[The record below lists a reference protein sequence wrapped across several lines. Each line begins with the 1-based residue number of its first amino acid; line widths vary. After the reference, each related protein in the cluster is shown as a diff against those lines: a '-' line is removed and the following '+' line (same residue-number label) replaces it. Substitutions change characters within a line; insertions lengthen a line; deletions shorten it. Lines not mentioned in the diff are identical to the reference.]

1 MPLINPLQ
9 SNLNR
14 QKLQKI
20 VPRGIALVVLL
31 ILYICLAMALVANS
45 KSANFRSIP
54 FSSLTDSTVGELVD
68 GTVVKQVIQSGEP
81 ISSVQVRMATY
92 ARENEGDIRLVVRDL
107 NNNRVLVDRL
117 IPANRLVDNEY
128 IELDFSGDLVAH
140 NIEISITAS
149 GAIPGKAATIWKSS
163 TDQGANIL
171 TINGEALQG
180 ELDCVRIVQTPKN
193 IRGVVL
199 HRLMLSGILF
209 AFMGLHFVFGYRKI
223 YDFIFKYRVFV
234 ALGIT
239 GFCVINGYHFSSI
252 GMFDQ
257 YVEPGMGTAYIEPIF
272 GKLRSIRSDEWL
284 VSTPQMLSGQYTDYL
299 GPNHILQAK
308 ASHLLSSSGTFFG
321 FSGFAL
327 PRMWVMYFLPV
338 TFGTSFFFCSG
349 LIMAFFFSFELCYI
363 LTRKTNRAIALVGA
377 SFIILSTYY
386 MWWSFATYLFSAQAA
401 VVLFYYLIHAKQ
413 PISRAFFGFWTAIF
427 GSYFVIQFY
436 PAWQVPV
443 GYVFLCILLYFLFE
457 ARSKF
462 KEYKKVDILI
472 FMGLFIFLVTVI
484 GAFLYDSREYITAIT
499 NTVYPGKRVV
509 SGGASLHKL
518 FNYVPALFFAFIETQ
533 NPSEAS
539 IMINFFPLPI
549 ILNIYYMIRTKK
561 VNPLATALILI
572 SIIFSL
578 YCSFPLP
585 EILTK
590 VLLFSFSTPNR
601 MVDIIALVQV
611 ILLVIAL
618 TQYDPEQRIKVVPAV
633 ILTTPVMILT
643 GYFAA
648 KDYKQLIGLPNIII
662 VCAVLGILVVLL
674 MSIKKPIITH
684 MTTASIFLICAVTS
698 LTILPISKS
707 LDVVYSK
714 PISIKIQ
721 AIVETDPDAKWLSLN
736 SLVDSGFLVAN
747 GAPTINSVQVIPN
760 FDLWELLDSS
770 GEYEEI
776 YNRYAHL
783 FVEISAEKT
792 RPELR
797 QDDLIVLKLNPSDLE
812 KTGAQYIL
820 SPTPVSD
827 SESYK
832 LTQLYAAN
840 GHFIYRIQYN

>member
-1 MPLINPLQ
+1 MPILNKNIFVM
-9 SNLNR
+9 NR
-14 QKLQKI
+14 QTLQRNA
-20 VPRGIALVVLL
+20 PRGVALMVLL
-31 ILYICLAMALVANS
+31 ILYVSLASYFVTNS
-45 KSANFRSIP
+45 EIFTYESMPSGLPDDTI
-54 FSSLTDSTVGELVD
+54 VGELID
-68 GTVVKQVIQSGEP
+68 GTVVKQTIHSEINISGVG
-81 ISSVQVRMATY
+81 IKMATY
-92 ARENEGDIRLVVRDL
+92 GRVNDGDIRYVVRDL
-107 NNNRVLVDRL
+107 NNNKVLVDQVIPVSQL
-117 IPANRLVDNEY
+117 IDNEY
-128 IELDFSGDLVAH
+128 FDLDFEGHLVA
-140 NIEISITAS
+140 NNVEISISAF
-149 GAIPGKAATIWKSS
+149 GAISGKGVTIWMSN
-163 TDQGANIL
+163 TDQDGDVL
-171 TINGEALQG
+171 TFNGETLEG
-180 ELDCVRIVQTPKN
+180 ELDYSRIVQTPKN
-193 IRGVVL
+193 VRGLVL

-209 AFMGLHFVFGYRKI
+209 AFIGLHFVLGYRKI

-257 YVEPGMGTAYIEPIF
+257 YVEPGMGTTYIEPIF

-533 NPSEAS
+533 NPSETS

-721 AIVETDPDAKWLSLN
+721 AIVETDPDSKWLSLN

-832 LTQLYAAN
+832 LTQLYGAN
-840 GHFIYRIQYN
+840 GHFIYQVQYN